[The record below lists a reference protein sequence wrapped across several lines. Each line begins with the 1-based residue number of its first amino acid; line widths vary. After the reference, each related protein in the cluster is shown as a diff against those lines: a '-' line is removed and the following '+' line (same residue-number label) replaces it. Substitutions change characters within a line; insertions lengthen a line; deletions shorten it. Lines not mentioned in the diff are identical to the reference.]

1 MKSNNQNKKLFI
13 VAPAYNEELDLPI
26 WLNSLRTVVW
36 RKWIKL
42 IIVVDD
48 GSMDKTSKVAR
59 SFEKILPI
67 KVISYKP
74 NGGPGAAFRRG
85 LKTVLRQ
92 AEKTDYIVTM
102 ELDNTSDLKILPKM
116 ISSIDSGSDICVA
129 SYYTIGGGFADVPW
143 WRMLISEV
151 GNMVIRWGCGISQ
164 VKTFSSFYRVYK
176 PEALKKLYRKTKGM
190 LFIENGFA
198 CMVELLAR
206 LVRQGSKVSEVPM
219 ILVGSRRRG
228 NSKMRILPTILGYF
242 RVVLQYRQ

>member
-26 WLNSLRTVVW
+26 WLNSLKTVAW
-36 RKWIKL
+36 HKWIKL
-42 IIVVDD
+42 IIVADD
-48 GSMDKTSKVAR
+48 GSTDKTAKVAR
-59 SFEKILPI
+59 SFEKILPV
-67 KVISYKP
+67 KVISLKP

-85 LKTVLRQ
+85 LKTVLEK
-92 AEKTDYIVTM
+92 ANKTDYIVTM

-116 ISSIDSGSDICVA
+116 ISSINSGSDVCVA

-151 GNMVIRWGCGISQ
+151 GNMVIRWGCGIKQ

-176 PEALKKLYRKTKGM
+176 PEVLKELYRKTNGM

-206 LVRQGSKVSEVPM
+206 LVGQGAKVSEVPM
-219 ILVGSRRRG
+219 VLVGSRRKG

>member
-1 MKSNNQNKKLFI
+1 MKNANQETKLFI
-13 VAPAYNEELDLPI
+13 VAPAYNEELDLPV
-26 WLNSLRTVVW
+26 WLNSLRTVAW
-36 RKWIKL
+36 RKWIKS

-48 GSMDKTSKVAR
+48 GSIDKTVKVAL
-59 SFEKILPI
+59 SFKKILPI
-67 KVISYKP
+67 KVISYKQ

-85 LKTVLRQ
+85 LEAILKQ
-92 AEKTDYIVTM
+92 AKKTDYIVTM

-116 ISSIDSGSDICVA
+116 MSSINTGSDICVA
-129 SYYTIGGGFADVPW
+129 SYYTTGGGFADVPW

-151 GNMVIRWGCGISQ
+151 GNMVIRWGCGIRA
-164 VKTFSSFYRVYK
+164 VKTFSSFYRVYR
-176 PEALKKLYRKTKGM
+176 PEVLKKLYRETNGM

-206 LVRQGSKVSEVPM
+206 LVRQGAKVSEVPM
-219 ILVGSRRRG
+219 ILVGSKRKG

>member
-1 MKSNNQNKKLFI
+1 MKNSNKEKKLFI

-26 WLNSLRTVVW
+26 WMNSLKTTSW
-36 RKWIKL
+36 HKWIKL

-48 GSMDKTSKVAR
+48 GSRDQTAKVAR
-59 SFEKILPI
+59 SFNKFLPV

-74 NGGPGAAFRRG
+74 NGGPGFAFRRG
-85 LKTVLRQ
+85 LRAALEQ
-92 AEKTDYIVTM
+92 AGTTDCIVTM
-102 ELDNTSDLKILPKM
+102 ELDNTSDLEILPKM
-116 ISSIDSGSDICVA
+116 IADIDFGSDVCVA
-129 SYYTIGGGFADVPW
+129 SYYTTGGGFADVPW

-151 GNMVIRWGCGISQ
+151 GNMVIRWGCGIEQ

-176 PEALKKLYRKTKGM
+176 PEVLKKLYRETNGKF
-190 LFIENGFA
+190 FIENGFA

-206 LVRQGSKVSEVPM
+206 LIRQGAKVSEVPM
-219 ILVGSRRRG
+219 ILVGSKRKG